1 MKIGYARVSTE
12 DQRLDLQLTALK
24 RAGCVKVFKDHG
36 LSGSAMAR
44 PGLKRMLASLRSG
57 QTLVVWR
64 LDRLGR
70 SLVGLVE
77 IVDEL
82 GRRGID
88 FQSLTEEV
96 NTASP
101 GGRLVFHIMA
111 ALAEFERTLISERTK
126 AGMAE
131 AQRRGSH
138 VGRPPILSEQ
148 QVAEAIRAVE
158 TELIKSIAARYGI
171 HARTLQRQFRKVQGT
186 DRTAQEAV
194 PPRGIFVPGRLPPP

>member
-12 DQRLDLQLTALK
+12 DQRLDLQLAALR
-24 RAGCVKVFKDHG
+24 RAGCERIFRDRG
-36 LSGSAMAR
+36 MSGSVMAR
-44 PGLKRMLASLRSG
+44 PGLRRMLASLRPG

-70 SLVGLVE
+70 SLAGLVQ
-77 IVDEL
+77 IIDDL
-82 GRRGID
+82 GRRGIE

-96 NTASP
+96 NTVSP

-131 AQRRGSH
+131 ARRKGRR
-138 VGRPPILSEQ
+138 VGRPPSLSDSDII
-148 QVAEAIRAVE
+148 EAIRAVE
-158 TELIKSIAARYGI
+158 TEPIESIAARYGI
-171 HARTLQRQFRKVQGT
+171 HTRTLQRRFQKFRAG
-186 DRTAQEAV
+186 
-194 PPRGIFVPGRLPPP
+194 